1 MDMVVRAMRE
11 RARCIALLKQQYPG
25 LPYYDVD
32 TLPVLMKLSG
42 AMNSINSDSSD
53 NERHSLSPEEEIRVR
68 RWEKVFRE
76 NSYLASL
83 IGRDLD
89 WMYEFNEAFHYVEH
103 IEEFE
108 SYSAFF
114 KGEFHTF
121 RYIFSELEKENSDLF
136 CFSNGKELVFEC
148 QREELDSSDKWN
160 PTMKT
165 VVYEERVVPNN
176 VNYFLE
182 RLGWE
187 MYYLYQHSDEYTKED
202 EKYNLENITR
212 KLDEMIYRSQNK
224 KIEENNMI
232 TLPLTTSNGHFIVT
246 IDDKN
251 YILDTG
257 SPVSYSFADKTSFV
271 LFGDKHLTFLPF
283 PLKGVKE
290 EIEELVNMPVSGIT
304 GLDTM
309 KELKRMEIS
318 KEEGYVKF
326 GGDSVSDSIGYSIP
340 FEESNGVLTIG
351 IKVNG
356 KDTRV
361 ILDTGARIDYMDPS
375 LLDTSSAISHERDY
389 NPILGHFEVDGYK
402 TTYGIGDQEI
412 ETITY
417 GATDMLKNYVLSM
430 GIRGVS
436 GVVGLDAF
444 LENVKLCILDF
455 ENKNVD
461 VVLKREKHMIEL
473 IL

>member
-1 MDMVVRAMRE
+1 MDMVVKAMRE
-11 RARCIALLKQQYPG
+11 RARCIALLKKKYPG

-32 TLPVLMKLSG
+32 TLPVLMKLSEE
-42 AMNSINSDSSD
+42 MNNNHRDSFD
-53 NERHSLSPEEEIRVR
+53 DRLSPEEEIRVR

-114 KGEFHTF
+114 KGELHTF

-148 QREELDSSDKWN
+148 RREELDSSGKWN
-160 PTMKT
+160 PTMKKT
-165 VVYEERVVPNN
+165 IYEERVVPNN
-176 VNYFLE
+176 TNSFLE

-187 MYYLYQHSDEYTKED
+187 MYHLYQHSNEYTKED

-212 KLDEMIYRSQNK
+212 KLDQMIYRSQSK

-246 IDDKN
+246 VDNKN
-251 YILDTG
+251 FILDTG
-257 SPVSYSFADKTSFV
+257 SPVSYSFTDKPTFV

-283 PLKGVKE
+283 PIKGAAK
-290 EIEELVNMPVSGIT
+290 EIEDLVHMPIGGII
-304 GLDTM
+304 GLSTM

-326 GGDSVSDSIGYSIP
+326 GREASSDDSFYSIP
-340 FEESNGVLTIG
+340 FEENMGVLTIG
-351 IKVNG
+351 LKVNG

-375 LLDTSSAISHERDY
+375 LLDTSNIISHESDY

-402 TTYGIGDQEI
+402 TTYIIGDHGFD
-412 ETITY
+412 TITY

-436 GVVGLDAF
+436 GVVGL
-444 LENVKLCILDF
+444 NSILMKVRRIAI
-455 ENKNVD
+455 EYEKNQ
-461 VVLKREKHMIEL
+461 IIL